1 MLKSLFQQPAS
12 RKGKQVDRNLALE
25 VARATEA
32 AALAVGR
39 YIGKGD
45 ERAADRAACEA
56 MRKALNSIAI
66 DGKIVIG
73 EGEDSETDFLYSGEI
88 VGTGAGPEVE
98 VALDALEGP
107 LICATGGPNALSCIA
122 LSERGKLLR
131 CPDTYMEKIACGP
144 VGHGVIDLDRSPTDN
159 LKALAEAKK
168 VYVEDLR
175 VAILDRPRHDK
186 LIAEVRKAGA
196 GIKLLSAGDLSAAIA
211 TTREESEVDLL
222 LGVGG
227 AHQGV
232 LAAAAIRSAGGDM
245 QCRFKPRNP
254 QEAEQCLAA
263 GVLDLNRR
271 YMLEEIAGD
280 NVMFA
285 ATGVTTGDYLRGV
298 RFFSGGARTNSV
310 VMRSKSR
317 TVRFIEAVHHF
328 DYKPEY

>member
-1 MLKSLFQQPAS
+1 M
-12 RKGKQVDRNLALE
+12 DRNLALE

-73 EGEDSETDFLYSGEI
+73 EGEEGETDFLYSGEI
-88 VGTGAGPEVE
+88 VGTGAGPEVD

-107 LICATGGPNALSCIA
+107 LISATGGPNALSCVA

-144 VGHGVIDLDRSPTDN
+144 VGCGVIDLERSPTDN

-222 LGVGG
+222 LGIGG

-254 QEAEQCLAA
+254 HETEQCLAA

-271 YMLEEIAGD
+271 YTLDEIAGD